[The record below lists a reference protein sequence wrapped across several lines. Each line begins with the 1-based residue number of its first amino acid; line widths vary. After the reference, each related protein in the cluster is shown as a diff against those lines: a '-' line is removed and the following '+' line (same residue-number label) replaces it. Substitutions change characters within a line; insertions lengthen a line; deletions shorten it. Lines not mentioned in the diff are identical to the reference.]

1 MKKRRIRCLA
11 MVEALMDWYD
21 SHPRDL
27 PWRKNRNPYWV
38 WVSEIMAQQTR
49 IQAVRPYF
57 LRWMERFPT
66 LEALANASEEDVLKL
81 WQGLGYYARARHLH
95 EAAYLVLEKH
105 DGQIPHSYK
114 QLQTLPGVGD
124 YTAAAITSLAF
135 GEREPA
141 LDGNALRVYSRLWQ
155 IEEETESARMRANI
169 RERALTVM
177 PAERPGA
184 WNEAVMDLGAE
195 VCLPRTPHCS
205 ICPIVRH
212 CKAFGTG
219 NPGRLPLHRAQ
230 TEPRLVPVA
239 VGILEQ
245 AENQYLMRRRPR
257 QGLLGGLWEFPT
269 VEIEPNQSLKQSLE
283 SLFAMLGFSVQI
295 GVEEHRLVAGFS
307 HLTWD
312 MSVHRVYLKAGSDS
326 AKNSLRWVSS
336 PEWEE
341 LAMGQPHRQIA
352 AWLTPP
358 PLFPDTDCSYNVNR
372 HESRLHFS

>member
-66 LEALANASEEDVLKL
+66 LEALANANEEDVLIL

-95 EAAYLVLEKH
+95 EAACLVLEKH
-105 DGQIPHSYK
+105 DGQIPRSIK
-114 QLQTLPGVGD
+114 QLQTLPGVGH
-124 YTAAAITSLAF
+124 YTAAAIASLAF

-155 IEEETESARMRANI
+155 IEEETESARMRANL

-212 CKAFGTG
+212 CKALRTG
-219 NPGRLPLHRAQ
+219 NQGRLPLHRAQ

-245 AENQYLMRRRPR
+245 
-257 QGLLGGLWEFPT
+257 G
-269 VEIEPNQSLKQSLE
+269 EISILCAVVHAK
-283 SLFAMLGFSVQI
+283 AC
-295 GVEEHRLVAGFS
+295 LVACGSFPRWRS
-307 HLTWD
+307 SRTKVRNNHW
-312 MSVHRVYLKAGSDS
+312 KACSPCWGSLCKS
-326 AKNSLRWVSS
+326 AGKNIVLWPV
-336 PEWEE
+336 
-341 LAMGQPHRQIA
+341 
-352 AWLTPP
+352 
-358 PLFPDTDCSYNVNR
+358 FPI
-372 HESRLHFS
+372 